1 MSTAT
6 NGGKEMF
13 QETVKK
19 QVVAVY
25 FVAVSVLMHFFLLET
40 LDIGIWITYRH
51 LFALLLVFSAF
62 ISFLLHPNL
71 ARGAVAFKSAC
82 VMAVPLLVMTTVSL
96 LVWAINRTDFDMI
109 SRGLSYYLI
118 YTNQFTSFFL
128 FFEMEYMFG
137 EKGICVSLT
146 SIRISNLIKLSMV
159 IWENGAA
166 LFFTQLWELIMS
178 FASTT
183 GDVIA
188 QAEIHELAF
197 CLGVYIL
204 YMLLY
209 WNKRPIQIVLFLLSA
224 FCFIAALKRIAIVG
238 IAVALVLGYLLRF
251 LGRFVGKREV
261 IITVNLI
268 FSATILLLFL
278 YIVSVK
284 LDLFT
289 WLEQFGIE
297 TSGRSSIYLF
307 IDGYY
312 RFAVDFLGQ
321 GMGFV
326 TYLLNEVY
334 SIGVSSIHND
344 FLQFYIDLGFCGYL
358 LWLLSMTFL
367 RSRYFSRNGQWK
379 NRIVVLVVMMYVIII
394 SSTDNTLN
402 YPLCYTA
409 CATIII
415 GHGFDEQVRIEEQ
428 RYFGSISKEN
438 QAIAAK

>member
-1 MSTAT
+1 
-6 NGGKEMF
+6 MF
-13 QETVKK
+13 QGKVKE
-19 QVVAVY
+19 QVLAVY
-25 FVAVSVLMHFFLLET
+25 FVAISVLMHFFLIET
-40 LDIGIWITYRH
+40 LDLGIFITYRH

-62 ISFLLHPNL
+62 VYFLVYPNV
-71 ARGAVAFKSAC
+71 ARGAVAVKSALI
-82 VMAVPLLVMTTVSL
+82 MAVPLLVMVTASL
-96 LVWAINRTDFDMI
+96 LVWVLNQTDFDII
-109 SRGLSYYLI
+109 SRGMSYYLV
-118 YTNQFTSFFL
+118 YTNQLSAVL
-128 FFEMEYMFG
+128 AAAAMLYVFG
-137 EKGICVSLT
+137 EKGIWYSLA
-146 SIRISNLIKLSMV
+146 SILISNLIKIGMV
-159 IWENGAA
+159 IWEYGAA
-166 LFFTQLWELIMS
+166 SFFGELLELILS
-178 FASTT
+178 FANNT
-183 GDVIA
+183 GSVIVN
-188 QAEIHELAF
+188 AEIHELAF

-209 WNKRPIQIVLFLLSA
+209 WRKRPVQIVLFLLSA
-224 FCFIAALKRIAIVG
+224 FCFIAALKRIAIIG

-261 IITVNLI
+261 IIAVNFI
-268 FSATILLLFL
+268 FTATILLLFA

-284 LDLFT
+284 LNLFT

-334 SIGVSSIHND
+334 SVGVNSIHND

-358 LWLLSMTFL
+358 FWLLSMTFL
-367 RSRYFSRNGQWK
+367 RSRFFSRNGQWK
-379 NRIVVLVVMMYVIII
+379 NRIVVLAVMMYVIVI

-402 YPLCYTA
+402 YPLCATA
-409 CATIII
+409 FATIIM

-428 RYFGSISKEN
+428 RYFGNISKEN
-438 QAIAAK
+438 QAIAAEKR

>member
-1 MSTAT
+1 M
-6 NGGKEMF
+6 
-13 QETVKK
+13 
-19 QVVAVY
+19 
-25 FVAVSVLMHFFLLET
+25 
-40 LDIGIWITYRH
+40 
-51 LFALLLVFSAF
+51 
-62 ISFLLHPNL
+62 
-71 ARGAVAFKSAC
+71 
-82 VMAVPLLVMTTVSL
+82 
-96 LVWAINRTDFDMI
+96 
-109 SRGLSYYLI
+109 
-118 YTNQFTSFFL
+118 
-128 FFEMEYMFG
+128 
-137 EKGICVSLT
+137 
-146 SIRISNLIKLSMV
+146 
-159 IWENGAA
+159 
-166 LFFTQLWELIMS
+166 
-178 FASTT
+178 
-183 GDVIA
+183 
-188 QAEIHELAF
+188 
-197 CLGVYIL
+197 
-204 YMLLY
+204 
-209 WNKRPIQIVLFLLSA
+209 
-224 FCFIAALKRIAIVG
+224 
-238 IAVALVLGYLLRF
+238 
-251 LGRFVGKREV
+251 

-367 RSRYFSRNGQWK
+367 RSRYFGRNGQWK
-379 NRIVVLVVMMYVIII
+379 NRIVVLAVMMYMVIV

-409 CATIII
+409 FATIIM

-428 RYFGSISKEN
+428 RYFGNISKEN

>member
-1 MSTAT
+1 
-6 NGGKEMF
+6 MF
-13 QETVKK
+13 QGKVKE
-19 QVVAVY
+19 QVLAVY
-25 FVAVSVLMHFFLLET
+25 FVAISVLMHFFLIET
-40 LDIGIWITYRH
+40 LALGIFSTYRH

-62 ISFLLHPNL
+62 VYFLVYPNV
-71 ARGAVAFKSAC
+71 ARGAVAVKSALI
-82 VMAVPLLVMTTVSL
+82 MAVPLLVMVTASL
-96 LVWAINRTDFDMI
+96 LVWVLNQTDFDII
-109 SRGLSYYLI
+109 SRGMSYYLV
-118 YTNQFTSFFL
+118 YTNQLSAVL
-128 FFEMEYMFG
+128 AAAAMLYVFG
-137 EKGICVSLT
+137 EKGIWYSLA
-146 SIRISNLIKLSMV
+146 SILISNLIKIGMV
-159 IWENGAA
+159 IWEYGAA
-166 LFFTQLWELIMS
+166 SFFGELLELILS
-178 FASTT
+178 FANNT
-183 GDVIA
+183 GSVIVN
-188 QAEIHELAF
+188 AEIHELAF

-209 WNKRPIQIVLFLLSA
+209 WRKQPVQIVLFLLSA
-224 FCFIAALKRIAIVG
+224 FCFIAALKRIAIIG

-261 IITVNLI
+261 IIAVNFI
-268 FSATILLLFL
+268 FTATILLLFA

-284 LDLFT
+284 LNLFT

-334 SIGVSSIHND
+334 SVGVNSIHND

-358 LWLLSMTFL
+358 FWLLSMTFL
-367 RSRYFSRNGQWK
+367 RSRFFSRNGQWK
-379 NRIVVLVVMMYVIII
+379 NRIVVLAVMMYVIVI

-402 YPLCYTA
+402 YPLCATA
-409 CATIII
+409 FATIIM

-428 RYFGSISKEN
+428 RYFGNISKEN
-438 QAIAAK
+438 QAIAAEKR

>member
-1 MSTAT
+1 
-6 NGGKEMF
+6 MF
-13 QETVKK
+13 QGKVKE
-19 QVVAVY
+19 QVLAVY
-25 FVAVSVLMHFFLLET
+25 FVAISVLMHFFLIET
-40 LDIGIWITYRH
+40 LDLGIFITYRH

-62 ISFLLHPNL
+62 VYFLVYPNV
-71 ARGAVAFKSAC
+71 ARGAVAVKSALI
-82 VMAVPLLVMTTVSL
+82 MAVPLLVMVTASL
-96 LVWAINRTDFDMI
+96 LVWVLNQTDFDII
-109 SRGLSYYLI
+109 SRGMSYYLV
-118 YTNQFTSFFL
+118 YTNQLSAVL
-128 FFEMEYMFG
+128 AAAAMLYVFG
-137 EKGICVSLT
+137 EKGIWYSLA
-146 SIRISNLIKLSMV
+146 SILISNLIKIGMV
-159 IWENGAA
+159 IWEYGAA
-166 LFFTQLWELIMS
+166 SFFGELLELILS
-178 FASTT
+178 FANNT
-183 GDVIA
+183 GSVIVN
-188 QAEIHELAF
+188 AEIHELAF

-209 WNKRPIQIVLFLLSA
+209 WRKQPVQIVLFLLSA
-224 FCFIAALKRIAIVG
+224 FCFIAALKRIAIIG

-261 IITVNLI
+261 IIAVNFI
-268 FSATILLLFL
+268 FTATILLLFA

-284 LDLFT
+284 LNLFT

-334 SIGVSSIHND
+334 SVGVNSIHND

-367 RSRYFSRNGQWK
+367 RSRFFSRNGQWK
-379 NRIVVLVVMMYVIII
+379 NRIVVLAVMMYVIVI

-402 YPLCYTA
+402 YPLCATA
-409 CATIII
+409 FATIIM

-428 RYFGSISKEN
+428 RYFGNISKEN
-438 QAIAAK
+438 QAIAAEKR